1 LTSRTALITG
11 ASRGIGAACAHA
23 LADDG
28 YDLILVARTGRDL
41 EHLAEK
47 LTTTV
52 HVLPCDLSID
62 GGGRRL
68 GHEVLDRIGSVD
80 VLINNAGRALD
91 GRTAR
96 LDPAMVHQVITLNL
110 VSALELSGVLAP
122 AMTPHAG
129 CSIVNM
135 SSISGMSAVPFSAVY
150 ASTKG
155 GLDGLTRSLAAE
167 YGPRGIRVNGVA
179 PGVIVTDA
187 WTPGREIPD
196 MIETL
201 EGRVALRRWGDP
213 AEVASVVSFLVSD
226 RASYM
231 TGQTLVVDGG
241 LSLLLEPI
249 PRPAE
254 VTP

>member
-1 LTSRTALITG
+1 LTQRTALITG

-28 YDLILVARTGRDL
+28 YDLVLVARTASDL
-41 EHLAEK
+41 EALAAK
-47 LTTTV
+47 LPTTV
-52 HVLPCDLSID
+52 HLLPCDLSID
-62 GGGRRL
+62 GAGRWL
-68 GHEVLDRIGSVD
+68 GHEVLDRVGSVD
-80 VLINNAGRALD
+80 VVVNNAGRGLS

-96 LDPAMVHQVITLNL
+96 LDPASVQQVITLNL
-110 VSALELSGVLAP
+110 VSALELAGVLAP
-122 AMTPHAG
+122 AMPAHAG

-135 SSISGMSAVPFSAVY
+135 SSISGMAAVPFSAVY

-155 GLDGLTRSLAAE
+155 GLDGMTRSLAAE
-167 YGPRGIRVNGVA
+167 YGPRGVRVNGVA

-213 AEVASVVSFLVSD
+213 DEVASVVAFLVSD
-226 RASYM
+226 RASYV
-231 TGQTLVVDGG
+231 TGQTIIVDGG
-241 LSLLLEPI
+241 LTVLLEPI
-249 PRPAE
+249 PRPVE
-254 VTP
+254 TTT